1 MDKTVRWESTAK
13 IFCVLVDASV
23 VFVGFSVWLAVARH
37 DMTCPRW
44 LPVLATTTFA
54 LYLGWNSIAV
64 FVEHRRGVG
73 HGDSGVALGP
83 SAAAKV
89 HKDLA
94 FTRRSVQLALQ

>member
-1 MDKTVRWESTAK
+1 MSNGQTVRWESTAK

-64 FVEHRRGVG
+64 FANTAGALIS
-73 HGDSGVALGP
+73 SGVSASVTWWQFVVLG
-83 SAAAKV
+83 AAAV
-89 HKDLA
+89 FA
-94 FTRRSVQLALQ
+94 WG